1 MIAVVDPLVGHPVR
15 AGMGRT
21 FPAARNPD
29 VMVSVP
35 AVIAVDPNEPTL
47 GRISAALNDRRGRTD
62 AK

>member
-1 MIAVVDPLVGHPVR
+1 
-15 AGMGRT
+15 MGRT

-62 AK
+62 AN